1 MIDRELTK
9 EEKGELTKL
18 FMAAAIAG
26 FSANPDFSNNAYDRI
41 AEMALEQAVEA
52 TKQLT
57 NYFKP

>member
-9 EEKGELTKL
+9 EEKGELTKQ

-26 FSANPDFSNNAYDRI
+26 LCANPDFSDNTYDKI
-41 AEMALEQAVEA
+41 AKMAFEQAVEA
-52 TKQLT
+52 TKQLA